1 MSISKELLI
10 EKAKEGYTVCY
21 VDECPL
27 RTQCL
32 RWQVGPH
39 VPNTH
44 STYRCV
50 NPHFEGV
57 ATTECPMYRSAQ
69 KVRFAKG
76 MLHTFT
82 SDMPKRLEPAV
93 RQGVISLT
101 NRTFYFE
108 YRKYVRYQTPDT
120 ILLAVGEL
128 CEYACQKKCK

>member
-1 MSISKELLI
+1 MSIAKELLI

-44 STYRCV
+44 STYSCV

-57 ATTECPMYRSAQ
+57 ATAECPMYRNGSRLIPPALQ
-69 KVRFAKG
+69 EDIRKLFRANNWKDEV
-76 MLHTFT
+76 TFD
-82 SDMPKRLEPAV
+82 S
-93 RQGVISLT
+93 
-101 NRTFYFE
+101 
-108 YRKYVRYQTPDT
+108 YVEDYDW
-120 ILLAVGEL
+120 
-128 CEYACQKKCK
+128 

>member
-1 MSISKELLI
+1 MEFNKNQEIMSIAKELLI

-44 STYRCV
+44 STYSCV

-57 ATTECPMYRSAQ
+57 ATD
-69 KVRFAKG
+69 FA
-76 MLHTFT
+76 
-82 SDMPKRLEPAV
+82 
-93 RQGVISLT
+93 SLT
-101 NRTFYFE
+101 RE
-108 YRKYVRYQTPDT
+108 HPQAVPCQRMERRGDVRW
-120 ILLAVGEL
+120 L
-128 CEYACQKKCK
+128 

>member
-1 MSISKELLI
+1 MSIAKELLI
-10 EKAKEGYTVCY
+10 KKAHEGYTVCY
-21 VDECPL
+21 VGACPL

-57 ATTECPMYRSAQ
+57 ATTECPMYRNDQ

-76 MLHTFT
+76 MLYIFT
-82 SDMPKRLEPAV
+82 DDMPKRVEPVSQWFATDSTCFAREDPQTVPRQWMDRRGEV
-93 RQGVISLT
+93 R
-101 NRTFYFE
+101 R
-108 YRKYVRYQTPDT
+108 
-120 ILLAVGEL
+120 L
-128 CEYACQKKCK
+128 CRGL